1 MYALEC
7 GMDASF
13 YRMTAAQLAAGL
25 KKKAFSAQELC
36 RAAIERIEA
45 LDPQINAVVV
55 RDFERAHTEARLA
68 DEALARGEQKA
79 LTGIPMTVK
88 ESFDLRGHA
97 TTWGFPLH
105 SEHVAREDAL
115 AVQRLKAAG
124 AVILGKTNVP
134 PALGDWQSA
143 NPIYGRTNN
152 PYDVTRSP
160 GGSSGGSAAAIAMGF
175 SALEVGSDIGGSI
188 RVPAMFC
195 GVYGHKAS
203 YGLLPMG
210 GHTVGGSLVA
220 PQLLS
225 VIGPLARSAQDL
237 ATALDVIAGP
247 DSESPANKV
256 VLPLPRH
263 GRLGSFRVFVLDH
276 HPVARADSAILGA
289 LEKLADH
296 LTREGAAVARQ
307 SSLLPDLNVQWK
319 AYQTILHTIITRG
332 DPSVTRPPISAHD
345 WLGALDLQLRIRR
358 QWADFFRHFD
368 IVLCPA
374 FGTPAFPH
382 SDEPDWRKRPLD
394 MDGGPGN
401 FGSQLGWAGIATVA
415 NLPSTAI
422 PLGLSKDGLPV
433 GVQAI
438 GPFLEDKTTIAF
450 AGMVGREIK
459 PPAIAE

>member
-1 MYALEC
+1 MSITDSLH
-7 GMDASF
+7 
-13 YRMTAAQLAAGL
+13 RMSAAQLSAGL
-25 KKKAFSAQELC
+25 KKKAFSAAELC
-36 RAAIERIEA
+36 EASIDRIER
-45 LDPQINAVVV
+45 LDSQTNAVIVK
-55 RDFERAHTEARLA
+55 DYERARTEARMA
-68 DEALARGEQKA
+68 DEAIARGQMKP

-88 ESFDLRGHA
+88 ESFDLRGHP
-97 TTWGFPLH
+97 TTWGFEAFRDH
-105 SEHVAREDAL
+105 RAREDAL

-124 AVILGKTNVP
+124 AMVIGKTNVP

-152 PYDVTRSP
+152 PYDLARSP
-160 GGSSGGSAAAIAMGF
+160 GGSSGGSATAIAMGY

-195 GVYGHKAS
+195 GVYGHKTS
-203 YGLLPMG
+203 YNLAPMG
-210 GHTVGGSLVA
+210 GHHAGGLVMA

-225 VIGPLARSAQDL
+225 VIGPIARSAEDL

-247 DSESPANKV
+247 DAESPANKLA
-256 VLPLPRH
+256 LPLPRH
-263 GRLGSFRVFVLDH
+263 GRLASYRVFVLDH
-276 HPVARADSAILGA
+276 HPAARADSNVLGA
-289 LEKLADH
+289 LERLADD
-296 LTREGAAVARQ
+296 LTKTGATVARQ
-307 SSLLPDLNVQWK
+307 SSLLPDMNLQWK
-319 AYQTILHTIITRG
+319 TYQAMLHTIITRG
-332 DPSVTRPPISAHD
+332 DPNNTRPPISAHD
-345 WLGALDLQLRIRR
+345 WLGHLDNQLRIRR

-382 SDEPDWRKRPLD
+382 SPEPDWRKRPLD
-394 MDGGPGN
+394 FDGEPGN

-422 PLGLSKDGLPV
+422 PLGLTAKGLPV

-450 AGMVGREIK
+450 AGMVGHEIE
-459 PPAIAE
+459 PPKIAG

>member
-1 MYALEC
+1 MSITDSLH
-7 GMDASF
+7 
-13 YRMTAAQLAAGL
+13 RMSAAQLSAGL
-25 KKKAFSAQELC
+25 KKKAFSAAELC
-36 RAAIERIEA
+36 EASIDRIER
-45 LDPQINAVVV
+45 LDSRTNAVIVK
-55 RDFERAHTEARLA
+55 DYERARTEARLA
-68 DEALARGEQKA
+68 DEAIARGQMKP

-88 ESFDLRGHA
+88 ESFDLRGHP
-97 TTWGFPLH
+97 TTWGFEAFRDH
-105 SEHVAREDAL
+105 RAREDAL

-124 AVILGKTNVP
+124 AMVIGKTNVP

-152 PYDVTRSP
+152 PYDLTRSP
-160 GGSSGGSAAAIAMGF
+160 GGSSGGSATAIAMGY

-195 GVYGHKAS
+195 GVYGHKTS
-203 YGLLPMG
+203 YNLAPMG
-210 GHTVGGSLVA
+210 GHHAGGMVMA

-225 VIGPLARSAQDL
+225 VIGPIARSAEDL

-247 DSESPANKV
+247 DAESPANKLA
-256 VLPLPRH
+256 LPLPRH
-263 GRLGSFRVFVLDH
+263 ARLASYRVFVLDH
-276 HPVARADSAILGA
+276 HPAARADSNVLGA
-289 LEKLADH
+289 LERLADD
-296 LTREGAAVARQ
+296 LTKAGATVARQ
-307 SSLLPDLNVQWK
+307 SSLLPDMNLQWK
-319 AYQTILHTIITRG
+319 TYQAMLHTIITRG
-332 DPSVTRPPISAHD
+332 NPNNTRPPISAHD
-345 WLGALDLQLRIRR
+345 WLGHLDNQLRIRR

-382 SDEPDWRKRPLD
+382 SPEPDWRKRPLD
-394 MDGGPGN
+394 FDGEPGN

-422 PLGLSKDGLPV
+422 PLGLTAKGLPV

-450 AGMVGREIK
+450 AGMVGHEIE
-459 PPAIAE
+459 PPKIAG